1 MLQRIQSIY
10 LLLASLAIFAMFL
23 FPLVHNF
30 SADGKSA
37 TIMATG
43 VYDAANHAQIQA
55 FMGTTIVTPIIAII
69 PLVIIFLYKN
79 RKQQI
84 ALCWSAIAVIAGYT
98 FWLSQEA
105 KKVMGGAQIDT
116 YNWGIG
122 LFIPSIAILLIL
134 LAVRGIRADEKLIKS
149 ADRLR

>member
-69 PLVIIFLYKN
+69 PLVIIFLIKN
-79 RKQQI
+79 GNHQ
-84 ALCWSAIAVIAGYT
+84 LGCS
-98 FWLSQEA
+98 
-105 KKVMGGAQIDT
+105 
-116 YNWGIG
+116 
-122 LFIPSIAILLIL
+122 
-134 LAVRGIRADEKLIKS
+134 
-149 ADRLR
+149 